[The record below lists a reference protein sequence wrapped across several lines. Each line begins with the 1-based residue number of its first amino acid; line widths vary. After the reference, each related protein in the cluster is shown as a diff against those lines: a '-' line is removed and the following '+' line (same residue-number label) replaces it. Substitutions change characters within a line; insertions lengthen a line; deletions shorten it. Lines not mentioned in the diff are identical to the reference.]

1 MFRKFVVFIVGLY
14 MRCRFKVDLVN
25 YERFEKIKT
34 GCILAP
40 NHISA
45 WETVMMPALSK
56 KVMHMMAKEEIFK
69 NKFVAWF
76 FKEMKV
82 FPIAR
87 KKNDLGAIKTCV
99 KLLKDGKSICMFPE
113 GTRSKDKTLDFK
125 TGVSMIAHSAK
136 VPVIPV
142 GIVAEND
149 FKFRSK
155 VHIVYGEPIYFT
167 DYYDK
172 KINKEDLV
180 NMTEK
185 VKNGVI
191 KAIKS
196 VEKEL

>member
-1 MFRKFVVFIVGLY
+1 MFRKIVVSIVGLY
-14 MRCRFKVDLVN
+14 MRCCFKVDLVN

-56 KVMHMMAKEEIFK
+56 KVMYMMAKEEIFK
-69 NKFVAWF
+69 NRFFGWF
-76 FKEMKV
+76 LRQMRA

-113 GTRSKDKTLDFK
+113 GTRSKDGTMNFK

-142 GIVAEND
+142 GIVAEDN

-180 NMTEK
+180 DMTEK
-185 VKNGVI
+185 VRDGVI

-196 VEKEL
+196 VEKQ

>member
-1 MFRKFVVFIVGLY
+1 MFRKIVVSIVGLY
-14 MRCRFKVDLVN
+14 MRCCFKVDLIN

-56 KVMHMMAKEEIFK
+56 KVMYMMAKEEIFK
-69 NKFVAWF
+69 NRFFGWF
-76 FKEMKV
+76 LRQMKA

-99 KLLKDGKSICMFPE
+99 KLLKEGKSICMFPE
-113 GTRSKDKTLDFK
+113 GTRTKDGTMNFK

-142 GIVAEND
+142 GIVAEDN

-180 NMTEK
+180 DMTEK
-185 VKNGVI
+185 VRDGVI

-196 VEKEL
+196 VEKQ

>member
-1 MFRKFVVFIVGLY
+1 MFRKIVVSIVGLY
-14 MRCRFKVDLVN
+14 MRCCFKVDLVN

-56 KVMHMMAKEEIFK
+56 KVMYMMAKEEIFK
-69 NKFVAWF
+69 NRFFGWF
-76 FKEMKV
+76 LRQMRA

-99 KLLKDGKSICMFPE
+99 KLLKEGKSICMFPE
-113 GTRSKDKTLDFK
+113 GTRTKDGTMNFK

-142 GIVAEND
+142 GIVAEDN

-180 NMTEK
+180 DMTEK
-185 VKNGVI
+185 VRDGVI

-196 VEKEL
+196 VEKQ

>member
-1 MFRKFVVFIVGLY
+1 MFRKIIVSIVGLY
-14 MRCRFKVDLVN
+14 MRCWFKVDLVN

-56 KVMHMMAKEEIFK
+56 KVMYMMAKEEIFK
-69 NKFVAWF
+69 NKFFGWF
-76 FKEMKV
+76 LRQMKA

-113 GTRSKDKTLDFK
+113 GTRSKDGTMNFK
-125 TGVSMIAHSAK
+125 TGVAMIAHSAK
-136 VPVIPV
+136 VPVVPV
-142 GIVAEND
+142 GIVAEDN
-149 FKFRSK
+149 FKFRSR

-172 KINKEDLV
+172 KINKEDLI

-185 VKNGVI
+185 VKAGVI
-191 KAIKS
+191 KAI
-196 VEKEL
+196 ELKKV

>member
-1 MFRKFVVFIVGLY
+1 MFRKIVVSIVGLY
-14 MRCRFKVDLVN
+14 MRCCFKVDLIN

-56 KVMHMMAKEEIFK
+56 KVMYMMAKEEIFK
-69 NKFVAWF
+69 NRFFGWF
-76 FKEMKV
+76 LRQMKA

-99 KLLKDGKSICMFPE
+99 KLLKEGKSICMFPE
-113 GTRSKDKTLDFK
+113 GTRSKDGTMNFK

-142 GIVAEND
+142 GIVAEDN

-180 NMTEK
+180 DMTEK
-185 VKNGVI
+185 VRDGVI

-196 VEKEL
+196 VEKQ

>member
-1 MFRKFVVFIVGLY
+1 MFRKIIVAIVKAF
-14 MRCRFKVDLVN
+14 MKCWFKIDLVN

-34 GCILAP
+34 GCIVAP

-45 WETVMMPALSK
+45 WETVIMPVLSK
-56 KVMHMMAKEEIFK
+56 KIMYMMAKEELFK
-69 NKFVAWF
+69 NKFVGWF
-76 FKEMKV
+76 LRQMKA

-99 KLLKDGKSICMFPE
+99 KLLKEGKAICMFPE
-113 GTRSKDKTLDFK
+113 GTRSKDGTMNFK

-142 GIVAEND
+142 GIVTENN
-149 FKFRSK
+149 FKFRSV

-172 KINKEDLV
+172 KINKQDLAE
-180 NMTEK
+180 MTDK
-185 VKNGVI
+185 IRNGVI
-191 KAIKS
+191 KAMDS
-196 VEKEL
+196 VKK

>member
-1 MFRKFVVFIVGLY
+1 MFRKIVVSIVGLY
-14 MRCRFKVDLVN
+14 MRCCFKVDLIN

-56 KVMHMMAKEEIFK
+56 KVMYMMAKEEIFK
-69 NKFVAWF
+69 NRFFGWF
-76 FKEMKV
+76 LRQMRA

-113 GTRSKDKTLDFK
+113 GTRSKDGTMNFK

-142 GIVAEND
+142 GIVAEDN

-180 NMTEK
+180 DMTEK
-185 VKNGVI
+185 VRDGVI

-196 VEKEL
+196 VEKQ

>member
-1 MFRKFVVFIVGLY
+1 MFRKIVVSIVGLY
-14 MRCRFKVDLVN
+14 MRCCFKVDLIN

-56 KVMHMMAKEEIFK
+56 KVMYMMAKEEIFK
-69 NKFVAWF
+69 NRFFGWF
-76 FKEMKV
+76 LRQMRA

-99 KLLKDGKSICMFPE
+99 KLLKEGKSICMFPE
-113 GTRSKDKTLDFK
+113 GTRSKDGTMNFK

-142 GIVAEND
+142 GIVAEDN

-180 NMTEK
+180 DMTEK
-185 VKNGVI
+185 VRDGVI

-196 VEKEL
+196 VEKQ

>member
-1 MFRKFVVFIVGLY
+1 MFRKIVVSIVGLY
-14 MRCRFKVDLVN
+14 MRCCFKVDLVN

-56 KVMHMMAKEEIFK
+56 KVMYMMAKEEIFK
-69 NKFVAWF
+69 NRFFGWF
-76 FKEMKV
+76 LRQMKA

-99 KLLKDGKSICMFPE
+99 KLLKEGKSICMFPE
-113 GTRSKDKTLDFK
+113 GTRTKDGTMNFK

-142 GIVAEND
+142 GIVAEDN

-180 NMTEK
+180 DMTEK
-185 VKNGVI
+185 VRDGVI

-196 VEKEL
+196 VEKQ

>member
-1 MFRKFVVFIVGLY
+1 MFRKIIVSIVGLY
-14 MRCRFKVDLVN
+14 MRCWFKVDLVN

-56 KVMHMMAKEEIFK
+56 KVMYMMAKEEIFK
-69 NKFVAWF
+69 NKFFGWF
-76 FKEMKV
+76 LRQMKA

-113 GTRSKDKTLDFK
+113 GTRSKDGTMNFK
-125 TGVSMIAHSAK
+125 TGVAMIAHSAK
-136 VPVIPV
+136 VPVVPV
-142 GIVAEND
+142 GIVAEDN
-149 FKFRSK
+149 FKFRSR

-172 KINKEDLV
+172 KINKEDLI

-185 VKNGVI
+185 VKAEVV
-191 KAIKS
+191 KAMKS
-196 VEKEL
+196 VEKQ

>member
-1 MFRKFVVFIVGLY
+1 MFRKIVVSIVGLY
-14 MRCRFKVDLVN
+14 MRCCFKVDLVN

-56 KVMHMMAKEEIFK
+56 KVMYMMAKEEIFK
-69 NKFVAWF
+69 NRFFGWF
-76 FKEMKV
+76 LRQMKA

-113 GTRSKDKTLDFK
+113 GTRSKDGTMNFK

-142 GIVAEND
+142 GIVAEDN

-180 NMTEK
+180 DMTEK
-185 VKNGVI
+185 VRDGVI

-196 VEKEL
+196 VEKQ

>member
-1 MFRKFVVFIVGLY
+1 MFRKIVVSIVGLY
-14 MRCRFKVDLVN
+14 MRCCFKVDLVN

-56 KVMHMMAKEEIFK
+56 KVMYMMAKEEIFK
-69 NKFVAWF
+69 NRFFGWF
-76 FKEMKV
+76 LRQMKV

-99 KLLKDGKSICMFPE
+99 KLLKEGKSICMFPE
-113 GTRSKDKTLDFK
+113 GTRSKDGTMNFK

-142 GIVAEND
+142 GIVAEDN

-180 NMTEK
+180 DMTEK
-185 VKNGVI
+185 VRDGVI

-196 VEKEL
+196 VEKQ

>member
-1 MFRKFVVFIVGLY
+1 MFRKIIVAIVKAF
-14 MRCRFKVDLVN
+14 MKCWFKIDLVN

-34 GCILAP
+34 GCIVAP

-45 WETVMMPALSK
+45 WETVIMPALSK
-56 KVMHMMAKEEIFK
+56 KIMYMMAKEELFK
-69 NKFVAWF
+69 NKFVGWF
-76 FKEMKV
+76 LRQMKA

-99 KLLKDGKSICMFPE
+99 KLLKEGKAICMFPE
-113 GTRSKDKTLDFK
+113 GTRSKDGTMNFK

-142 GIVAEND
+142 GIVADDN
-149 FKFRSK
+149 FKFRSV

-172 KINKEDLV
+172 KINKQDLAE
-180 NMTEK
+180 MTDK
-185 VKNGVI
+185 IRNGVI
-191 KAIKS
+191 KAMDS
-196 VEKEL
+196 VKK

>member
-1 MFRKFVVFIVGLY
+1 MFRKIVVSIVGLY
-14 MRCRFKVDLVN
+14 MRCCFKVDLVN

-56 KVMHMMAKEEIFK
+56 KVMYMMAKEEIFK
-69 NKFVAWF
+69 NRFFGWF
-76 FKEMKV
+76 LRQMKA

-99 KLLKDGKSICMFPE
+99 KLLKEGKSICMFPE
-113 GTRSKDKTLDFK
+113 GTRSKDGTMNFK

-142 GIVAEND
+142 GIVAEDN

-172 KINKEDLV
+172 KIKKEDLV
-180 NMTEK
+180 DMTEK
-185 VKNGVI
+185 VRDGVI
-191 KAIKS
+191 KAMKS
-196 VEKEL
+196 VEKN